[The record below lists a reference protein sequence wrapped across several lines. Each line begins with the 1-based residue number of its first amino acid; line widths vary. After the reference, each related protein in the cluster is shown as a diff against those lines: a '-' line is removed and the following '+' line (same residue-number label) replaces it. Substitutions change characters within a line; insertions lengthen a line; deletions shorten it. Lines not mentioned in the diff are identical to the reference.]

1 MRIYT
6 NIGGIILNIVRFAGR
21 VALDYVGK
29 EIWEK
34 VILYNNW
41 QWVSSVRGM
50 KDREYLKLKCLSF
63 LSECDWMSFGNVYI
77 ICLKRVEDWDRVK
90 DREREHKIKKEG
102 MYKRKVCSVWKI
114 YTYSWMELRVRVIL
128 RHRVYWT
135 LHSNIVRLS
144 CIYICTYYF

>member
-29 EIWEK
+29 EIWQK

-77 ICLKRVEDWDRVK
+77 ICLKRVEDWDRVR
-90 DREREHKIKKEG
+90 DRERENIK
-102 MYKRKVCSVWKI
+102 
-114 YTYSWMELRVRVIL
+114 
-128 RHRVYWT
+128 
-135 LHSNIVRLS
+135 
-144 CIYICTYYF
+144 